1 MEMDRKLEI
10 GIIGGGGAGNAA
22 GRKRRPA
29 PRRTSVAAGTRRGA
43 VFQFAVIQA
52 RIRNS
57 RASPNIP
64 EHLRA
69 SPSISEHLRASPSIP
84 EHPVPSTSFQEELS
98 YLIGSDPRMVLPSLG
113 EFIQFIDQ
121 HPKNPQESP
130 RIPKNPQESPRIPK
144 NLPSANLP
152 LFNQLGIDW
161 LRRASPASRAPLE
174 HLWSI
179 LEIICLASTC
189 G

>member
-1 MEMDRKLEI
+1 M
-10 GIIGGGGAGNAA
+10 AA
-22 GRKRRPA
+22 LATPQVERGD
-29 PRRTSVAAGTRRGA
+29 PRRAALQSPLEHGA
-43 VFQFAVIQA
+43 VQSS
-52 RIRNS
+52 NLPSS
-57 RASPNIP
+57 RRESGTP
-64 EHLRA
+64 EHPRT

-130 RIPKNPQESPRIPK
+130 RIPKN
-144 NLPSANLP
+144 LPSANLP